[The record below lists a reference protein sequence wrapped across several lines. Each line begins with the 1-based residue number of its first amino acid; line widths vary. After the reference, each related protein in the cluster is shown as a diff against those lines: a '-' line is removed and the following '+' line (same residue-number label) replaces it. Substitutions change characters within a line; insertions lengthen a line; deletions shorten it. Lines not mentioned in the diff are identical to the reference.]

1 MFERIIKNLI
11 KNKVSISFAESCTG
25 GALVSTFTK
34 VPGVS
39 EIFEG
44 SFVTYSN
51 EFKEKYLNIPKE
63 VIDEKGVVSGDVAYL
78 MVEGLYNITKAR
90 LCISTTGNAGPT
102 RGDLSKDVGLIY
114 VGIMFDGYT
123 NIYEL
128 ELYGSRKENIKEITK
143 FIYNKIEELVL

>member
-1 MFERIIKNLI
+1 MFESIIKNLI

-25 GALVSTFTK
+25 GALVSTLTK

-39 EIFEG
+39 EILEE

-51 EFKEKYLNIPKE
+51 ESKTKYLNIPKE

-114 VGIMFDGYT
+114 VGIRFDGYT

-143 FIYNKIEELVL
+143 FVYNKIEELVL